1 MDILDYK
8 EFNSNKEVLKQAV
21 PVDDSIIEHV
31 VLTIMSLGINRF
43 NELTVKQKEE
53 WGYVLL
59 LVDDKSHKYIITLD
73 DNGYLGTVRKDNLQG
88 EIIHLIRD
96 D

>member
-1 MDILDYK
+1 MENL
-8 EFNSNKEVLKQAV
+8 NSNDIRLNKETLKQAV
-21 PVDDSIIEHV
+21 PVDDSTIEHV

-43 NELTVKQKEE
+43 NELTVEQKEE
-53 WGYVLL
+53 WGYVLV

-73 DNGYLGTVRKDNLQG
+73 DNGYLGTVRKDSLQG